1 MSSAQ
6 RWTLT
11 VVCVSTAVLLINV
24 AAPNVALEAIADD
37 LEHAYGAFKGTEAP
51 LRLCDPPGDGR
62 QGGG

>member
-1 MSSAQ
+1 MTADELHAVE
-6 RWTLT
+6 RFMLTLRDI
-11 VVCVSTAVLLINV
+11 LERRIHDRKLR
-24 AAPNVALEAIADD
+24 EAIADD